1 MTLFRGTVPGQRKA
15 PHGRGGKEETMKNYK
30 IAPATYKIALRVVTW
45 NHATWSRYGYSNAP
59 DAFAKS
65 IISDAA
71 KIGLPIR
78 YSTADGLSPDFRA
91 PGKGS
96 IELSDALN
104 VIIRNQKA
112 HVTPFGDRRRHKNW
126 LEDMHWYNVRR
137 YNGRIQETCAQTC
150 AYYMGRLR
158 NGETNTRRLRDL
170 AWGLTNAMDERK
182 RELAARMNDPESV
195 TQSLV
200 YDAVNEL
207 PF

>member
-15 PHGRGGKEETMKNYK
+15 PHGRDGKEQTMKNYK
-30 IAPATYKIALRVVTW
+30 IAPATYKIALRIVTW
-45 NHATWSRYGYSNAP
+45 NHAIWNRYGYSDAP
-59 DAFAKS
+59 DTFAKS

-71 KIGLPIR
+71 EIGLPVR
-78 YSTADGLSPDFRA
+78 YSMCDGLSPDFRA
-91 PGKGS
+91 PGKGP
-96 IELSDALN
+96 IELSDALD
-104 VIIRNQKA
+104 VIMRNRKPHA
-112 HVTPFGDRRRHKNW
+112 TPLADRHRHKDW
-126 LEDMHWYNVRR
+126 LENMQWYNIRR
-137 YNGRIQETCAQTC
+137 YNGRIQETWAQAC
-150 AYYMGRLR
+150 AYYMYKLR

-182 RELAARMNDPESV
+182 HELAARMNDPESV